1 MTNDENRGDVIRI
14 PIRIDKDGT
23 WYYQGAEMFRKDIL
37 ALFFE
42 ALGYDG
48 QNGYYVEMRGVRNYI
63 DVDDTPFVV
72 NSVTVEKPGQ
82 LIEDISIVLNDDSS
96 ESLDLASLRVGPGNV
111 LYCCVKN
118 GTFDARFSRPAYY
131 QLARHVEH
139 RVEGDEFFIATGH
152 GRFRILRNVHER
164 AGRG

>member
-1 MTNDENRGDVIRI
+1 MSNYENGGGVIRI

-72 NSVTVEKPGQ
+72 NAVTVHKPHRV
-82 LIEDISIVLNDDSS
+82 IEDIEIVLNDDST
-96 ESLDLASLRVGPGNV
+96 ESLDLESLRVGSGNV

-131 QLARHVEH
+131 QLARHIEY
-139 RVEGDEFFIATGH
+139 RAEGDEFFIVTGD
-152 GRFRILRNVHER
+152 GRCRILRNVHEG
-164 AGRG
+164 AGRS